1 MAYPTPLI
9 NGINYSWG
17 NIRVVLFGTIITG
30 ITKVS
35 YKTKQKKEN
44 NYGMGYMPISRG
56 YGNLEFEASIEIYTD
71 ELKQIIAAAPNHE
84 IMEIPPFD
92 IIVQFE
98 DPATGAFLT
107 QDTLRM
113 CEFTEDGLDA
123 AQNDTKLL
131 VTLPLVVASIE
142 RNS

>member
-1 MAYPTPLI
+1 MAAVTPLI

-17 NIRVVLFGTIITG
+17 NIRLILFGVPIVG
-30 ITKVS
+30 ITKIS
-35 YKTKQKKEN
+35 YKIKQKKEN
-44 NYGMGYMPISRG
+44 NYGMGYEPISRG
-56 YGNLEFEASIEIYTD
+56 YGNKEYEASIEIYTD
-71 ELKQIIAAAPNHE
+71 ELKNIIAAAPNRE

-98 DPATGAFLT
+98 DPATGILLT
-107 QDTLRM
+107 QDILRM
-113 CEFTEDGLDA
+113 CEFTENGLDS

-142 RNS
+142 R